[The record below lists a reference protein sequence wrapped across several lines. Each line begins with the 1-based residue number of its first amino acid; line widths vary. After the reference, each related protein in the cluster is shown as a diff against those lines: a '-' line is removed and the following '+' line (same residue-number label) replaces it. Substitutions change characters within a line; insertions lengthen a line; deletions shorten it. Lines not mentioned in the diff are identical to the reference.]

1 MIESPGEL
9 ALVRDQSCVSV
20 HVCVGML
27 AYANVCNGMCARAL
41 VSVSE
46 RARRIVPAHAFGQV
60 R

>member
-20 HVCVGML
+20 HVCVGTP
-27 AYANVCNGMCARAL
+27 AYASVCDGMCAHAF
-41 VSVSE
+41 VSVFE
-46 RARRIVPAHAFGQV
+46 CARRIVPAHAFGQV